1 MMMVHHFLSILDAG
15 KKGFIDLLKVSQQV
29 KKNPKKYNK
38 ALYEKVLLT
47 FFAAPSLRTE
57 LSFDTAMFQM
67 GGEVIDYHAE
77 VSPWAKGK
85 ESLDDVAKV
94 VSRYCDVVMIRMN
107 DHPAILK
114 FAKNASIPVING
126 LSDVEHPCQAVADF
140 LTILEKK
147 KKLKGL
153 TLAYVGDSNNNV
165 THSLIYG
172 ATLVGMNMNIGCP
185 RGKEFSPD
193 PKVVAQARKL
203 GGKVFVTDNP
213 TEAVKNADVVYTDS
227 WMSYRIPASQKN
239 KRMKLLKPYQVN
251 TDLMRHAK
259 KNAMFMHCLPALRG
273 MEVTKGVI
281 DGKQSVVFDQA
292 ENRLHT
298 EKAIL
303 LRALK
308 A

>member
-1 MMMVHHFLSILDAG
+1 MMQHFLSVLDAG
-15 KKGFIDLLKVSQQV
+15 KKGFSRLLKVSQQV

-38 ALYEKVLLT
+38 TLYEKVLLT

-85 ESLDDVAKV
+85 ESLEDVAKV

-107 DHPAILK
+107 DHSAILK

-126 LSDVEHPCQAVADF
+126 LSNVEHPCQAVADV

-147 KKLKGL
+147 KKLRGL

-165 THSLIYG
+165 THSLAYA
-172 ATLVGMNMNIGCP
+172 ATLVGMNMRIGCP
-185 RGKEFSPD
+185 KGKEFSPD
-193 PKVVAQARKL
+193 PKIVAQARKL
-203 GGKVFVTDNP
+203 GGKVFVTHNP
-213 TEAVKNADVVYTDS
+213 MEAVKNADVVYTDS
-227 WMSYRIPASQKN
+227 WMSYHIPPSQKK
-239 KRMKLLKPYQVN
+239 KRIRIFRPYQVN
-251 TDLMRHAK
+251 EKLMKHAK
-259 KNAMFMHCLPALRG
+259 KNAIFMHCLPALRG

-281 DGKQSVVFDQA
+281 DGKQSVVFQQA

-303 LRALK
+303 LHVLK